1 MTTPREPPTCRAVL
15 MAAASDARGRAT
27 IFEGLSVDKDMVSLQ
42 DGDTGL
48 IQENQSICA
57 PGSTCRAVYCQF
69 LLGRTGA
76 S

>member
-1 MTTPREPPTCRAVL
+1 MTTPREPPTCRAAL

-42 DGDTGL
+42 NGETGL

-57 PGSTCRAVYCQF
+57 RGSACCAVY
-69 LLGRTGA
+69 
-76 S
+76 